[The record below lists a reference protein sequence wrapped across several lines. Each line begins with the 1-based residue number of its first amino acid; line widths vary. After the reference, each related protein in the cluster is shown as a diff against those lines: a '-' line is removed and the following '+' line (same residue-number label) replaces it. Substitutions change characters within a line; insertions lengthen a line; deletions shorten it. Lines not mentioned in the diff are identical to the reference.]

1 MTLLAS
7 DILVD
12 QLVMN
17 SRGQL
22 YADTAVLSCNQLQTF
37 TAVNISPPRYI
48 LNIYILNTGTWICF
62 CVCEFYCYNLYYKFK
77 KKNIFPVLIYFLLNT
92 QQFIVKLTRS
102 YLLNTIIIV
111 LKYFF
116 TLRFWFVLEILLF

>member
-62 CVCEFYCYNLYYKFK
+62 CVCEFYCYNLYYLK

-92 QQFIVKLTRS
+92 QQFIVKLTRR